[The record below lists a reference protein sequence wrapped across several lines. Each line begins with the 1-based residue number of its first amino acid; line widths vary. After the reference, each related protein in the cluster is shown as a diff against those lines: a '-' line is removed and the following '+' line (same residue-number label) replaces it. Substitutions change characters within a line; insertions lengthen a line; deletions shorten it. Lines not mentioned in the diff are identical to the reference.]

1 MTPQQQP
8 ASQRGQLIVLF
19 ALCLVAVIAMAGLL
33 IDGGRAWQTRRQTQ
47 AAADTAALAAAYDV
61 VKNGGTDVTYDGH
74 AAATLI
80 ATTNG
85 ISTAYTNCS
94 SANKTDGVVV
104 NRPPSAQSSHADDKN
119 YVEVITNRPMSTTFA
134 GIVGQT
140 CWMVSARATASI
152 GSASVA
158 SCSFCSL
165 DNSKDNHT
173 LLLKNSASLR
183 VDGDIYV
190 NSSSGGI
197 SDPCALDDYKVCG
210 DGFDVFSDKDFT
222 GTSYISA
229 KTISTVGGWETHDK
243 NLATAD
249 DYAQVG
255 SPLANCPEHPDPLL
269 MPGTKVCIHM
279 PELTDPLNDPTKPD
293 LQINPPPIP
302 PKPAVGGDCPPGAL
316 IPTGTATTRVL
327 MTVAAATTGTICPG
341 AYYGGLKI
349 LGNVTM
355 IPGIYYIAGGGFEV
369 SGAGAVN
376 GSAGVMIFNAMS
388 AGSATNTTSGGVD
401 FEPAPS
407 PTATCDPKLAPGLAS
422 NHATAQTTDQ
432 VTYTM
437 TIDKTNNTA
446 PCNVAPTG
454 SFAFYD
460 GPTLIAGCSNVTG
473 TVSGTKLIATC
484 GPFTYP
490 FGWRSITA
498 VYLGNALFKP
508 TSDNLTEKITPPAG
522 TTAAGDVD
530 IETSGSVT
538 LWAPSSGM
546 YSGLTIYQD
555 RGLGTQIILS
565 PGPGS
570 APDCPGNFMTAPL
583 PAKPACGSIG
593 GLQGTIYAAAAP
605 GHSGTGSGP
614 TTQITAS
621 GLAVLQI
628 ISDNILVTNTANARF
643 AYDGNKFANGGIRLV
658 E

>member
-61 VKNGGTDVTYDGH
+61 VKKGATDGGT

-80 ATTNG
+80 AAQNG
-85 ISTAYTNCS
+85 IPMNYTNCQGQ
-94 SANKTDGVVV
+94 AKTDGVVV
-104 NRPPSAQSSHADDKN
+104 SPPTLPSPHVADPKF
-119 YVEVITNRPMSTTFA
+119 VQVITNRPMSTTFA

-152 GSASVA
+152 GSNSIAT
-158 SCSFCSL
+158 CSFCSL
-165 DNSKDNHT
+165 DNSADNHT

-210 DGFDVFSDKDFT
+210 DGFDVFSDKNFT

-229 KTISTVGGWETHDK
+229 KTISTVGGWETHNQ

-249 DYAQVG
+249 GYAQVG

-279 PELTDPLNDPTKPD
+279 PELTDPLNDPSKPD

-302 PKPAVGGDCPPGAL
+302 PIPAVGGDCPVGAQ

-327 MTVAAATTGTICPG
+327 MTVAAGATRTICPG
-341 AYYGGLKI
+341 AYYGGLNI

-355 IPGIYYIAGGGFEV
+355 IPGIYYIAGGGFTV

-376 GSAGVMIFNAMS
+376 GSNGVMIFNATS
-388 AGSATNTTSGGVD
+388 AGSATNTTSIGVD

-407 PTATCDPKLAPGLAS
+407 PTATCVPKLDPGLAS
-422 NHATAQTTDQ
+422 NHPTAQTTDQ

-437 TIDKTNNTA
+437 TINKTDKGTA
-446 PCNVAPTG
+446 PCIVAPAG
-454 SFAFYD
+454 SFTFYD
-460 GPTLIAGCSNVTG
+460 GMTAITGCTNVAGIVA
-473 TVSGTKLIATC
+473 GTKVSVTC
-484 GPFTYP
+484 GPFTYGA
-490 FGWRSITA
+490 FGSRAITA
-498 VYLGNALFKP
+498 VYLGSALYLP
-508 TSDNLTEKITPPAG
+508 TSDNLTQVINPPAG
-522 TTAAGDVD
+522 TTAAGNID
-530 IETSGSVT
+530 IETTGNVS
-538 LWAPSSGM
+538 LHAASSGR
-546 YSGLTIYQD
+546 YAGLTIYQD
-555 RGLGTQIILS
+555 RGLGSQIILS
-565 PGPGS
+565 PGAGS
-570 APDCPGNFMTAPL
+570 APPCPANFMTLTPL
-583 PAKPACGSIG
+583 PLNPACGSIG

-614 TTQITAS
+614 TTQITSS
-621 GLAVLQI
+621 GLAVLQV
-628 ISDNILVTNTANARF
+628 ISDNILITNTANARF
-643 AYDGNKFANGGIRLV
+643 AYDGNKFASGGIRLV